1 MRILHYFLGFPPY
14 RTGGLTK
21 FCIDLMDAQVKNG
34 DVVGAIWPGKINIF
48 KSNKVKIVKHT
59 KINNVYNFEIIN
71 PLPVSLD
78 EGIKDVKAYMKKCNP
93 KEYIDFIEKYKPDVV
108 HFHTLMGLHKEF
120 IDILKKRNIKT
131 IFTTHD
137 YFGICPKVTLYRFGK
152 ICNND
157 NNCKNC
163 VKCNSNALSINMIRI
178 MQSNLY
184 RKVKN
189 SFLFK
194 ILRAKHRNKFFL
206 KNESFNE
213 LKSDEQIVNLGKEY
227 KLLRNFYI
235 DMLQSFNM
243 IHFNSSLAKDVYS
256 RYINIKNYKVIT
268 ISHKNIADNRNIER
282 VNSNTYRYTFLAA
295 PKPFKGFEILKSS
308 LDSIYEKRNINFI
321 LNVYGNVEKTSPYM
335 IIHKEGF
342 SQDNLKNILS
352 NTDIVFAPSLWYETF
367 GLTVLES
374 ISYGV
379 PVVVSD
385 NVGAKEIIGSGGII
399 IRDINKN
406 SLQKVIEE
414 LTKDK
419 IELLRNGIKELELKK
434 WDEFVEEMKS
444 LYKS

>member
-1 MRILHYFLGFPPY
+1 
-14 RTGGLTK
+14 
-21 FCIDLMDAQVKNG
+21 
-34 DVVGAIWPGKINIF
+34 
-48 KSNKVKIVKHT
+48 
-59 KINNVYNFEIIN
+59 
-71 PLPVSLD
+71 
-78 EGIKDVKAYMKKCNP
+78 
-93 KEYIDFIEKYKPDVV
+93 
-108 HFHTLMGLHKEF
+108 
-120 IDILKKRNIKT
+120 
-131 IFTTHD
+131 
-137 YFGICPKVTLYRFGK
+137 
-152 ICNND
+152 
-157 NNCKNC
+157 
-163 VKCNSNALSINMIRI
+163 MIRI